1 MSFAEGAD
9 EPLRAAAD
17 PSLMREMNQR
27 LLLDRLFTGGPVTRP
42 QLAQGTGLSLPTVS
56 AALAGLT
63 GAGLARE
70 AGSPDAAPGRPAVL
84 YEANPVAGAVAGID
98 VGHEWLHV
106 LITDLK
112 AARLS
117 ALDVRNTAA
126 SAAGLVDLISRSVA
140 RAAAEAGVARV
151 THTVLGTPGVFDPRA
166 GRVAYAANL
175 PGWQDLDLGAALS
188 ARLGPSLTVDN
199 DANLAALGERAEGA
213 ARGISQFAYLMIG
226 TGVGM
231 GLILDGRLYRG
242 FTGSAGEVGY
252 LPIGP
257 GDPAQAPRGQWR
269 GMLEESLSAR
279 AVVSGA
285 RDQGMTGASTAAG
298 VFAAARAGDAAAMAA
313 VRGEAERLALV
324 IASICA
330 FVDPELIVLGG
341 GVGQNLDLLEPP
353 LRDRLAGLIPMRP
366 VLRASE
372 LRDQAVVRGAVAV
385 GVGQAREIVFREAVE
400 AGRSRRRPPAGKG
413 TAGAGGPSSG
423 GAG

>member
-9 EPLRAAAD
+9 EPLKPAVA

-27 LLLDRLFTGGPVTRP
+27 LLLDRLFTDGPMTRP
-42 QLAQGTGLSLPTVS
+42 RLAQDAGLSLPTVS

-70 AGSPDAAPGRPAVL
+70 AGSPDAGSGRPAVL
-84 YEANPVAGAVAGID
+84 YEANPAAGAVAGVD

-106 LITDLK
+106 LITDLSS
-112 AARLS
+112 ASLS
-117 ALDVRNTAA
+117 ARRVRNTAD
-126 SAAGLVDLISRSVA
+126 SATGLVDLISRSVA
-140 RAAAEAGVARV
+140 EATAEAGVDRV

-166 GRVAYAANL
+166 GRVSYAANL
-175 PGWQDLDLGAALS
+175 SGWQDLDLGGALS
-188 ARLGPSLTVDN
+188 ARLGPSLTIDN

-213 ARGISQFAYLMIG
+213 AQGVSQFAYLMIG

-257 GDPAQAPRGQWR
+257 GGSPERPHARWR

-285 RDQGMTGASTAAG
+285 RDQGMTGVETAAD
-298 VFAAARAGDAAAMAA
+298 VFAAARAGDPAAIAT
-313 VRGEAERLALV
+313 VGGEAERLALV

-341 GVGQNLDLLEPP
+341 GVGQNLDLLEPR
-353 LRDRLAGLIPMRP
+353 LRERLAELIPMRAT
-366 VLRASE
+366 LRASV

-385 GVGQAREIVFREAVE
+385 GVGHAREIVFREAIE
-400 AGRSRRRPPAGKG
+400 APRSRPRP
-413 TAGAGGPSSG
+413 
-423 GAG
+423 